1 MSTFLE
7 GVESITLL
15 CSLVVLV
22 PGLVLALTGARG
34 RGWLV
39 AGFVAGTATMMWARA
54 GGLWTLDA
62 DGPARWW
69 IAGAIV
75 LVYGLVLSAPPVL
88 RVAPAVGAVV
98 GGAAGAVAGW
108 LWQPCVGENLADA
121 LNRAE
126 SDRVAGLLGLHAY
139 VLGLSIPLLVVAA
152 LPHAW
157 PATSRA
163 LHHRAVRTG
172 AAVVAGGYGLTV
184 AVGRYDDITE
194 ALFRFSSR

>member
-15 CSLVVLV
+15 CSLIVLV

-39 AGFVAGTATMMWARA
+39 AGFVSGTATMMWARA
-54 GGLWTLDA
+54 GGLWTVDA
-62 DGPARWW
+62 DGSARWW

-75 LVYGLVLSAPPVL
+75 LVHGLTLRSPRVL
-88 RVAPAVGAVV
+88 RIAHAGGVVVGA
-98 GGAAGAVAGW
+98 AAGAVAGW
-108 LWQPCVGENLADA
+108 LWQPCVGEHLADA

-139 VLGLSIPLLVVAA
+139 VFGLSIPLLVVAA

-157 PATSRA
+157 PPTDRA
-163 LHHRAVRTG
+163 LHHRAVRIG
-172 AAVVAGGYGLTV
+172 AAVIAGGYGLTV
-184 AVGRYDDITE
+184 AVGRYDALAE